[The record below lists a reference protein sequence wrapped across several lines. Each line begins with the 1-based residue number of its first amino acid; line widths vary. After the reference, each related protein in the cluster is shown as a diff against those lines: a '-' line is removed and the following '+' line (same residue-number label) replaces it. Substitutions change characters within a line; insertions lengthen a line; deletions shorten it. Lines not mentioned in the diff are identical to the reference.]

1 MYRLSSDEEKQEISV
16 VENFISTLSE
26 RNLCKDI
33 NGWSKRSED
42 DRDFVLQSHN
52 GDILLQIS
60 QVAERDFAFPISRAE
75 YDSGR
80 YRQFIA
86 RAPGEIPLA
95 VDNTRLN
102 TSIRRSIQKK
112 LEKPN
117 RESAHETSWLLI
129 FSNSAYPEIDCCV
142 RGHKRDS
149 EPVSI
154 AREYLKRHDP
164 ILFDQIWYSN
174 PVTIPVR
181 IWPHIFDPIC

>member
-1 MYRLSSDEEKQEISV
+1 MWRTQKG
-16 VENFISTLSE
+16 STDPVKVKKIMLLKLNE
-26 RNLCKDI
+26 
-33 NGWSKRSED
+33 
-42 DRDFVLQSHN
+42 LQVHC
-52 GDILLQIS
+52 
-60 QVAERDFAFPISRAE
+60 
-75 YDSGR
+75 R

-86 RAPGEIPLA
+86 QAPGETPLA

-142 RGHKRDS
+142 RGHRRDS

-154 AREYLKRHDP
+154 AREYLKSHDP